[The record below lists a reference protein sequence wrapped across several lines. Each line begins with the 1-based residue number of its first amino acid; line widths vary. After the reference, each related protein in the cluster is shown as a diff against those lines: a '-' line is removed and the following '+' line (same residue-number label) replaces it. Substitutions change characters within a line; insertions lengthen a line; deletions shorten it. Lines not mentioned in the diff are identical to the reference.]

1 MRANVRDIT
10 LAEPAMRDLDYQ
22 GLELP
27 ILTEQELLEQTWN
40 LEEQPRVE
48 GHDVEASGER
58 EAEQSKRARD
68 EEEGSESSRTK
79 RPRVDVEVPQE
90 ETLNVATEPPE
101 MPAAPVRSGE
111 VPEVLVTPA
120 VTELPKRRTSPQQL
134 DLEQAALDPALVLP
148 EPVPQDVAEFVP
160 QDRVEVADQGQ
171 SPPVAQPD
179 APPADAPGGDFL
191 QPLIPGGGPR
201 REGRGKKKVNDGAQV
216 DEVYHLRGQDIK
228 VRFHYLIELSDT
240 SDLYFLFC
248 IVEPDARGLEAQPSL
263 RGCCTRPGPNV

>member
-22 GLELP
+22 GLDLP

-58 EAEQSKRARD
+58 EAGQSKRARD

-90 ETLNVATEPPE
+90 ETLNVASEPAE

-134 DLEQAALDPALVLP
+134 DLEQAALDPGLVLP
-148 EPVPQDVAEFVP
+148 EPVPQDVADFVP

-171 SPPVAQPD
+171 SSPAGAQ
-179 APPADAPGGDFL
+179 ADAPGGDFL

-216 DEVYHLRGQDIK
+216 DEVMHLRGQDMK
-228 VRFHYLIELSDT
+228 VRFHYLIELSEFVR
-240 SDLYFLFC
+240 SLFPLLC
-248 IVEPDARGLEAQPSL
+248 SG
-263 RGCCTRPGPNV
+263 T

>member
-1 MRANVRDIT
+1 
-10 LAEPAMRDLDYQ
+10 MRDLDYQ
-22 GLELP
+22 GLDLP

-58 EAEQSKRARD
+58 EAGHSKRARD

-134 DLEQAALDPALVLP
+134 DLEQAALDPGLVLP
-148 EPVPQDVAEFVP
+148 EPVP
-160 QDRVEVADQGQ
+160 QDRVEVADQGRS
-171 SPPVAQPD
+171 SPAAAQ
-179 APPADAPGGDFL
+179 ADAPGGDFL

-216 DEVYHLRGQDIK
+216 DEVDHIRGQDIK
-228 VRFHYLIELSDT
+228 VGFHYLIELSEFVR
-240 SDLYFLFC
+240 SLFPFLC
-248 IVEPDARGLEAQPSL
+248 SG
-263 RGCCTRPGPNV
+263 T

>member
-22 GLELP
+22 GLDLP

-58 EAEQSKRARD
+58 EAGQSKRARD
-68 EEEGSESSRTK
+68 EEDGSESLRTK
-79 RPRVDVEVPQE
+79 RSRVDEEVPQE

-134 DLEQAALDPALVLP
+134 DLEQAALDPGLVLP
-148 EPVPQDVAEFVP
+148 EPVPQD
-160 QDRVEVADQGQ
+160 QVEAPDQGQ
-171 SPPVAQPD
+171 SSPAVAQAD
-179 APPADAPGGDFL
+179 APPADAPDGEFL

-201 REGRGKKKVNDGAQV
+201 REGRGKKKVIDGAQV
-216 DEVYHLRGQDIK
+216 DEVNHLRGQDKK
-228 VRFHYLIELSDT
+228 VRIQYFKLSEFVR
-240 SDLYFLFC
+240 SLFPFLC
-248 IVEPDARGLEAQPSL
+248 SCA
-263 RGCCTRPGPNV
+263 